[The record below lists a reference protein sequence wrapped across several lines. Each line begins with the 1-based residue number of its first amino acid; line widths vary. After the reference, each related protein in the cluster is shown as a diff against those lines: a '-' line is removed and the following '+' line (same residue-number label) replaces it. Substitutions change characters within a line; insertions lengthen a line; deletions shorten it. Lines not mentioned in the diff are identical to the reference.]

1 MYYLKN
7 FKNKKEMVVM
17 KKQRIL
23 GILVLITLMSV
34 PAKAGWISDF
44 GRRITEGAKNTI
56 KNNLQNKVNRSIDNA
71 MDGKLGKQQKSTN
84 SIKGKNEYQGNPER
98 SISKSGS
105 DIKYDEVDTTGML
118 DLKVVEKKALP
129 FTGKYQ
135 EIDLDVFKFQGERI
149 YSANL
154 MIGEQA
160 KDIDAYLHPGFYL
173 ICFVPRTWDANVHV
187 GSKAESEGV
196 EFGYGLRVRK
206 RLLKNDIYSMNG
218 KDGSAAFI
226 LEAGKTG
233 GHIDMVMVN
242 EMSKRGAMEVT
253 IFKIPGPDAI
263 K

>member
-1 MYYLKN
+1 
-7 FKNKKEMVVM
+7 M
-17 KKQRIL
+17 KKQRMF
-23 GILVLITLMSV
+23 GILILVTLVLSAPL
-34 PAKAGWISDF
+34 KAGWIGDF
-44 GRRITEGAKNTI
+44 SRRLSEGAKNAAQ
-56 KNNLQNKVNRSIDNA
+56 NNVQNKVNRTIDNA
-71 MDGKLGKQQKSTN
+71 MDGKLGKQQKGTN
-84 SIKGKNEYQGNPER
+84 SIKGKNEYQGNPES

-187 GSKAESEGV
+187 GGRNESEGV

-206 RLLKNDIYSMNG
+206 RLLNNGIYSMNG

-233 GHIDMVMVN
+233 GHVDMVMVN

-253 IFKIPGPDAI
+253 IFKIPGPDVI

>member
-1 MYYLKN
+1 
-7 FKNKKEMVVM
+7 M
-17 KKQRIL
+17 KRQRIL
-23 GILVLITLMSV
+23 GIVILVTLLSM
-34 PAKAGWISDF
+34 PARAGWISDF
-44 GRRITEGAKNTI
+44 GRRLIEGGKNAVQ
-56 KNNLQNKVNRSIDNA
+56 NNVQNKLNQKINDTL
-71 MDGKLGKQQKSTN
+71 DGKLNTN
-84 SIKGKNEYQGNPER
+84 SAKGKKSYKMDPQR
-98 SISKSGS
+98 SASKSGS
-105 DIKYDEVDTTGML
+105 DVKYDEVDTTGML

-187 GSKAESEGV
+187 GGRNEAEGV
-196 EFGYGLRVRK
+196 EFGYGLKVRK

-233 GHIDMVMVN
+233 GHVDMVMVN